1 MLHCIKAEAT
11 RRQTLPSPDLP
22 SADTLTVI
30 IPANNEAAWIGRCL
44 AALLAQDASA
54 GVAEIIVAANAC
66 TDGTEAIA
74 EGFAARAAARGW
86 TLICQ
91 SSPEPGKLK
100 ALNRAE
106 AIAAGGA
113 RVYLDADVVCDPA
126 LLGQLR
132 AALSRPE
139 ATYATGTLAV
149 ARAQSWV
156 TRAYAALWTRLPFV
170 QGGAVGAGLFAVN
183 AAGRARWGDFP
194 AIISDDTFVRLH
206 FAPHERIEVPARYHW
221 PMVEGFSNLVRVRRR
236 QDAGVAEVYRL
247 YPALAA
253 NEGKTPLGPARLIRL
268 ALTVPLG
275 FAVYALV
282 ALSVRLRPATQAWS
296 RGR

>member
-1 MLHCIKAEAT
+1 MHQSL
-11 RRQTLPSPDLP
+11 
-22 SADTLTVI
+22 LTVI

-44 AALLAQDASA
+44 AALLAQDAAA
-54 GVAEIIVAANAC
+54 GAVEVIVAANAC

-74 EGFAARAAARGW
+74 EGFRAEAAARGW
-86 TLICQ
+86 TLVCQ
-91 SSPEPGKLK
+91 SSPEPGKLG

-106 AIAAGGA
+106 AIARGGM
-113 RVYLDADVVCDPA
+113 RVYLDADVVCEPA

-132 AALSRPE
+132 AALARP
-139 ATYATGTLAV
+139 APSYATGTLAV
-149 ARAQSWV
+149 ARAQSRI

-194 AIISDDTFVRLH
+194 AIISDDTFVRLN
-206 FAPHERIEVPARYHW
+206 FAPHERVEVPARYHW
-221 PMVEGFSNLVRVRRR
+221 PMVEGFRNLVRVRRR
-236 QDAGVAEVYRL
+236 QDAGVAEVHRL
-247 YPALAA
+247 YPELAA
-253 NEGKTPLGPARLIRL
+253 NEGKAPLGKAGLIRL

-282 ALSVRLRPATQAWS
+282 ALCVRLRPAAQGWS